1 MSAVPV
7 IYYHSVADHDVP
19 RDWDFLSISIGAF
32 EKQMES
38 LARAGWKGVHY
49 TDLIE
54 HLSGTRELPER
65 SLMLQFD
72 DGFLDNWTVAHPI
85 LKRFELKYVV
95 VISRDF
101 IDSSLMVRPHLS
113 RTRGVDPREWWGYLN
128 RTEMRKMVASGLC
141 EFQAHAGTHTWY
153 ETGPEILGRF
163 GDLKHKICVPW
174 LYWNENPTEK
184 ATWLTKDWR
193 RLVDDQ
199 RVVFRHA
206 KALEA
211 RRFFPSTDY
220 LELLQQGKS
229 MESALVAL
237 GGSVDRLGCYE
248 SDADRES
255 RLLDEL
261 RGIKGWIEQELGTPV
276 LGIVWPGGGQSPV
289 AAHLARQVGYKL
301 LSKGAELNS
310 YGSKSDVIS
319 RLSGTISWKGRP
331 LDHGQQAFLK
341 LQLFRG
347 QSAALHRFANRLKR
361 WVR

>member
-7 IYYHSVADHDVP
+7 IYYHSVADHDVR
-19 RDWDFLSISIGAF
+19 RDWDFLSISIDAF
-32 EKQMES
+32 EKQMEW

-49 TDLIE
+49 GDLIE
-54 HLSGTRELPER
+54 HLAGRKELPEK
-65 SLMLQFD
+65 SFMLQFD

-85 LKRFELKYVV
+85 LKRFEIKYVV

-101 IDSSLMVRPHLS
+101 IDSSLTARPSLR

-128 RTEMRKMVASGLC
+128 RAEMREMIGSGLC

-153 ETGPEILGRF
+153 ETGPEVLGRF
-163 GDLKHKICVPW
+163 GDLKHKINLPW

-184 ATWLTKDWR
+184 PTWLTKDWR

-199 RVVFRHA
+199 RVVFKHA
-206 KALEA
+206 KSLEA
-211 RRFFPSTDY
+211 RRFFPSADY
-220 LELLQQGKS
+220 LELLAQGKS
-229 MESALVAL
+229 MASALGAL
-237 GGSVDRLGCYE
+237 GGAADRLGSYE
-248 SDADRES
+248 SDAERES
-255 RLLDEL
+255 RLLGEL
-261 RGIKGWIEQELGTPV
+261 SGIKDWIEQELGTSV
-276 LGIVWPGGGQSPV
+276 VGIVWPGGGQNPLT
-289 AAHLARQVGYKL
+289 ARLARQVGYKV
-301 LSKGAELNS
+301 LSKGAELNGF
-310 YGSKSDVIS
+310 GSQSDVIS

-331 LDHGQQAFLK
+331 LNHGQQAFLK